1 MCRCLNFVNYKEK
14 SVQGRLD
21 KVLLGVMTSDIIW
34 DIVVN
39 LGHLL
44 ETSQK
49 KRSFTYKFLMKA
61 MKTISTWGHGI
72 NTSSDKFPSIEKL
85 LMVLQR

>member
-39 LGHLL
+39 FGHLL
-44 ETSQK
+44 EN
-49 KRSFTYKFLMKA
+49 F
-61 MKTISTWGHGI
+61 
-72 NTSSDKFPSIEKL
+72 
-85 LMVLQR
+85 

>member
-39 LGHLL
+39 FGHLL
-44 ETSQK
+44 ENFSK
-49 KRSFTYKFLMKA
+49 KKSSFTHKFLMKA
-61 MKTISTWGHGI
+61 MKTIKYLGAWY
-72 NTSSDKFPSIEKL
+72 KYF
-85 LMVLQR
+85 VR